1 MDNVKKLR
9 ELIKDMRFAMLTTA
23 EEDGTLRSR
32 PMATQEFD
40 FDGDPGSLPM
50 AARPRLMK

>member
-1 MDNVKKLR
+1 
-9 ELIKDMRFAMLTTA
+9 MLT

-40 FDGDPGSLPM
+40 FDGDLGSWRR
-50 AARPRLMK
+50 AQG